1 MHTAKLKTNGQI
13 TIPKQVHKALGLDA
27 GGRVEFV
34 LVGPG
39 RYELVAATRD
49 VKELK
54 AMFGPAKKLVS
65 IEAMKST
72 IAWCGETSIK

>member
-1 MHTAKLKTNGQI
+1 MHTAKLKANGQI
-13 TIPKQVHKALGLDA
+13 TIPTQVRKALGLNA

-54 AMFGPAKKLVS
+54 GMFGPTKKLVS
-65 IEAMKST
+65 L
-72 IAWCGETSIK
+72 